1 VNAEIYVEKLV
12 AALEAAGGAAVLER
26 AGVTTSGAE
35 LLAST
40 YRYARA
46 LDGIGIGRGDL
57 VALHA
62 PNSPDALAVRY
73 AAHLLGAATMYLPA
87 LATPGQRAALVEL
100 IAPDLLVAFPET
112 AHLLPALP
120 RCARSGAPHP
130 PGVESFAQPGP
141 RIVVVGCDVAGAP
154 LRLDRRAHAAS
165 AAPLPCRARPADLA
179 VLISSGG
186 STGVPKGSVRSF
198 AGYTALVAGPPDPA
212 RRQLANGPLAHLTQ
226 LLVDSTLLGGGTV
239 VLQDEV
245 DPAATLAAIESARIT
260 DLFLV
265 EPQLFAVIDHP
276 DVATRD
282 LSSLRTVVH
291 VGAAAPA
298 TLRRRARA
306 RLGPVVAHT
315 YGASET
321 GIVSAL
327 PPAEYDGPGC
337 TSAGRLRPGVEV
349 RFRRADGSL
358 AGPGE
363 AGVVEVRSAQIA
375 DGYRNHDP
383 AQVEPARTERGAD
396 APRPDRSLPAEAAAF
411 VDGWCRT
418 ADVARLDAE
427 GYLHVLGR
435 AADLAD
441 APVRA
446 DGSTVTPVAVAD
458 TLCRVPGVRYA
469 VVVPDRDTRRWVAAL
484 VTSCGPGIAAAAR
497 AAVAAEHGAATADV
511 LIVVPVDAVPLTEQG
526 KPDRPAIGRLGAR
539 AAA

>member
-26 AGVTTSGAE
+26 EGVTTSGAE

-73 AAHLLGAATMYLPA
+73 ATHLLGAATMYLPA
-87 LATPGQRAALVEL
+87 LPMPQQRAALVEL

-112 AHLLPALP
+112 AHLLTA
-120 RCARSGAPHP
+120 GAA
-130 PGVESFAQPGP
+130 GRVA
-141 RIVVVGCDVAGAP
+141 VVGCDVPHAR
-154 LRLDRRAHAAS
+154 LRLDRRAYAAS
-165 AAPLPCRARPADLA
+165 SAPVPCRARPDDLA

-186 STGVPKGSVRSF
+186 STGVPKGSTRSF
-198 AGYTALVAGPPDPA
+198 AGYTALVAGPHDPG

-226 LLVDSTLLGGGTV
+226 LLVDTTLLGGGTV
-239 VLQDEV
+239 VLQDGV

-282 LSSLRTVVH
+282 LTSLRAVVH
-291 VGAAAPA
+291 IGAAAPA

-306 RLGPVVAHT
+306 SLGPVVAHT

-327 PPAEYDGPGC
+327 SPAEHDRPERFTC
-337 TSAGRLRPGVEV
+337 AGRLRPDVEV
-349 RFRRADGSL
+349 RFRRADGGL

-363 AGVVEVRSAQIA
+363 AGVVEVRSPQLAS
-375 DGYRNHDP
+375 GYRNRP
-383 AQVEPARTERGAD
+383 AT
-396 APRPDRSLPAEAAAF
+396 AF
-411 VDGWCRT
+411 VDGWYRT
-418 ADVARLDAE
+418 GDVARLDAE
-427 GYLHVLGR
+427 GCLHVLGR
-435 AADLAD
+435 AVDLAG
-441 APVRA
+441 APARA

-458 TLCRVPGVRYA
+458 TLCRVAGVRYA
-469 VVVPDRDTRRWVAAL
+469 VVVPDRETGRWVAAL
-484 VTSCGPGIAAAAR
+484 VTSCGTGVAAAAR
-497 AAVAAEHGAATADV
+497 AAVAAEHGAATADL
-511 LIVVPVDAVPLTEQG
+511 LIVVPVDEVPLTEQG
-526 KPDRPAIGRLGAR
+526 KPDRPAIRRLGAR

>member
-1 VNAEIYVEKLV
+1 VHAQIYVENLV
-12 AALEAAGGAAVLER
+12 ATLTAAGEATVLER
-26 AGVTTSGAE
+26 DGAVTTGAQ

-40 YRYARA
+40 YRYSRA

-87 LATPGQRAALVEL
+87 LPTPQQRAALVES

-112 AHLLPALP
+112 AHLITTGIRTA
-120 RCARSGAPHP
+120 
-130 PGVESFAQPGP
+130 
-141 RIVVVGCDVAGAP
+141 VVGCDVPGAH
-154 LRLDRRAHAAS
+154 LRLDRRAHGAS
-165 AAPLPCRARPADLA
+165 AAPLPCRARPDDLA

-198 AGYTALVAGPPDPA
+198 AGYTAMVAGPHDPA

-226 LLVDSTLLGGGTV
+226 LLVDSTLVGGGTV
-239 VLQDEV
+239 VLQDDV

-276 DVATRD
+276 DVAARD
-282 LSSLRTVVH
+282 LASLRSVLH
-291 VGAAAPA
+291 IGAAAPD

-327 PPAEYDGPGC
+327 SPAEHDRPERFTC
-337 TSAGRLRPGVEV
+337 AGRLRPGVEI

-363 AGVVEVRSAQIA
+363 AGVVEVRSPQVAT
-375 DGYRNHDP
+375 GYRNHDP
-383 AQVEPARTERGAD
+383 ARGGPPRTECGAD
-396 APRPDRSLPAEAAAF
+396 ASWPDRSLPAAAF
-411 VDGWCRT
+411 VDGWYRT
-418 ADVARLDAE
+418 GDVAHLDAE

-435 AADLAD
+435 AGDLVG
-441 APVRA
+441 APTRA

-469 VVVPDRDTRRWVAAL
+469 VVVADRDTGRWVAA
-484 VTSCGPGIAAAAR
+484 VVASQDAGIGAAAR
-497 AAVAAEHGAATADV
+497 AAVAAEHGDTTAD
-511 LIVVPVDAVPLTEQG
+511 LLGVVPVDAIPLTEQG
-526 KPDRPAIGRLGAR
+526 KPDRPTIRRLGR
-539 AAA
+539 CVAA